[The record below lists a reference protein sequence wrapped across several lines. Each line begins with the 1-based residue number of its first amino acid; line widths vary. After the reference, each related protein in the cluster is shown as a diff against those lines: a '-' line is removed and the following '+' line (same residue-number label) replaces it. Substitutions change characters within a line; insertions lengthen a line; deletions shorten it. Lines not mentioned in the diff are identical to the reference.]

1 MAKAQRPLSPHLQ
14 IYRWYLSMA
23 LSIAHRASGIVL
35 SGGLVLL
42 TWWLV
47 AMARGPEA
55 FATVQAVV
63 GSWLGGL
70 VLFGLT
76 YVVFHHLA
84 SGIRHLAFDAGWGFE
99 RDQAHQSGIL
109 VIGAAAALT
118 VFVWLAFLIVG

>member
-55 FATVQAVV
+55 FATVQGVV
-63 GSWLGGL
+63 GSWFGAL

-76 YVVFHHLA
+76 YVAFHHLA
-84 SGIRHLAFDAGWGFE
+84 SGVRHLAFDAGYGFGPE
-99 RDQAHQSGIL
+99 QAYRSGL
-109 VIGAAAALT
+109 VVIGVAAGLT
-118 VFVWLAFLIVG
+118 FLTWLAFLIIG